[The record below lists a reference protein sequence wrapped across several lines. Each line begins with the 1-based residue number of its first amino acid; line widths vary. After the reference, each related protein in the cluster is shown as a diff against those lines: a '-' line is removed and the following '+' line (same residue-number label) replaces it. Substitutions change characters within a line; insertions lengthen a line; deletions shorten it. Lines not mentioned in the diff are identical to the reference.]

1 MWKPDGDEP
10 EMDPAQ
16 DYEACAHAENVHF
29 QPISRHGR
37 EMGSQRVL
45 QMHELTIRAIAHN
58 DHPRVICLVSGA
70 CRCMAQDSESGGF

>member
-1 MWKPDGDEP
+1 
-10 EMDPAQ
+10 MDPAQ
-16 DYEACAHAENVHF
+16 DYQACAHAENVHC

-58 DHPRVICLVSGA
+58 DYPRVVSTWEIRRDRPWGLVGSQEL
-70 CRCMAQDSESGGF
+70 CSISKLI